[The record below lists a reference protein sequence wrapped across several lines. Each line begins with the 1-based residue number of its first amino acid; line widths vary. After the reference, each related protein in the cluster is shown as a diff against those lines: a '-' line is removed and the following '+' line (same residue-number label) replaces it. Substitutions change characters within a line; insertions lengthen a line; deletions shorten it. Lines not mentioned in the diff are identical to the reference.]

1 VATRSA
7 TTTWPDWWKPAA
19 DRRPRGRRSRLP
31 LRLRDQPRR
40 RHSTTLLVWT
50 GEHGLPD
57 DTFIVAPARHQIVFR
72 VLGRAEGR
80 RRDFESNR
88 EKGRPQAPDETYADY
103 LGVSVF
109 LDPELAMENAVRWPK
124 HVAGVLLPQNEGFS
138 IARTYPEIL
147 GHCTIWGDPDILL
160 TNVERVDTYPEPGT
174 LEGDD
179 VRDGLCRERR
189 CSRDVCIA

>member
-1 VATRSA
+1 MGALIQRIREAFRRILRGQLLKAAERAGVVSHPY
-7 TTTWPDWWKPAA
+7 WPGYGYP
-19 DRRPRGRRSRLP
+19 PP
-31 LRLRDQPRR
+31 P
-40 RHSTTLLVWT
+40 

-109 LDPELAMENAVRWPK
+109 LDPELAIESAVRWPK
-124 HVAGVLLPQNEGFS
+124 HVAGVLLPQNAGFS
-138 IARTYPEIL
+138 IARTYPQIL
-147 GHCTIWGDPDILL
+147 GHYTIWGDPDILL
-160 TNVERVDTYPEPGT
+160 TNVERVDTYLEPGT
-174 LEGDD
+174 LEGQ
-179 VRDGLCRERR
+179 
-189 CSRDVCIA
+189 